1 MVDFDIIWLDAG
13 LVSLCRHIKSI
24 MPRYDTDWAL
34 LEERKALNRFLTK
47 FASSKNFFGQLK
59 SKTSQIHDILQEK
72 QWLLLSN
79 DRQIVIVII

>member
-24 MPRYDTDWAL
+24 MPRYDTDWVL

-47 FASSKNFFGQLK
+47 FASSKNFFGQ
-59 SKTSQIHDILQEK
+59 TEVQN
-72 QWLLLSN
+72 LSN
-79 DRQIVIVII
+79 PWYPSVKAVIVIIQW

>member
-34 LEERKALNRFLTK
+34 LEERKALNRFWPNLPLE
-47 FASSKNFFGQLK
+47 KNFFGQLK
-59 SKTSQIHDILQEK
+59 SKTSQIHDILQ
-72 QWLLLSN
+72 
-79 DRQIVIVII
+79 